1 MNKVTFTSKNL
12 YLLVLL
18 ILVLIL
24 LVALPFYTSAYNI
37 MLLCNI
43 LMYIIITVSWVLFSG
58 PTGYISLASAAFF
71 GVGIYTSAVL
81 GQSLPLPLVI
91 IIGGLFSFFLALLVG
106 VITLRLR
113 GMYFSIFT
121 FGLVEL
127 VKHFLLW
134 WEITK
139 TNTRGRFVILV
150 NYIHVF
156 YIMLAIFLVLLLIAY
171 LIRRSKYGLALQSIG
186 EYEEAAAHIGINV
199 TLLKVVTFAVSSFF
213 IGTVGTVMATR
224 WTYIDPIIAFN
235 PFYSFMPVLMAI
247 FGGMGQLYGP
257 IIGAAIFAY
266 LEEVLI
272 TSFPYHYMLI
282 FGIIMVVSILY
293 LPEGLIGLLQKL
305 WKIINSGRLAVY
317 REKRQKRGTGRE
329 QENA

>member
-1 MNKVTFTSKNL
+1 MNKVAFTSKNL

-43 LMYIIITVSWVLFSG
+43 LMYIIITVSWVLSG

-91 IIGGLFSFFLALLVG
+91 IIGGFFSFFLSLLVG

-156 YIMLAIFLVLLLIAY
+156 YIMLAIFLVLLLT
-171 LIRRSKYGLALQSIG
+171 LPDQKLKYGPASISD
-186 EYEEAAAHIGINV
+186 
-199 TLLKVVTFAVSSFF
+199 TKK
-213 IGTVGTVMATR
+213 
-224 WTYIDPIIAFN
+224 P
-235 PFYSFMPVLMAI
+235 
-247 FGGMGQLYGP
+247 Q
-257 IIGAAIFAY
+257 
-266 LEEVLI
+266 
-272 TSFPYHYMLI
+272 PYRH
-282 FGIIMVVSILY
+282 
-293 LPEGLIGLLQKL
+293 
-305 WKIINSGRLAVY
+305 
-317 REKRQKRGTGRE
+317 
-329 QENA
+329 